1 MLALP
6 RGKQVDP
13 KTYPL
18 GIKAN
23 ASSLT
28 RSKGIRNSPRKTNK
42 IHRIDV
48 PDPTLAEYLMTCPV
62 HY

>member
-1 MLALP
+1 MSALP
-6 RGKQVDP
+6 RGKQADP
-13 KTYPL
+13 KTYSL
-18 GIKAN
+18 GIRAN
-23 ASSLT
+23 TSSPT
-28 RSKGIRNSPRKTNK
+28 QPKGIRNFPKKTSK